1 MSANFCTYI
10 HTYIHT
16 DISPILIF
24 LSSWG
29 PKTSKTI
36 KNSRADFYA
45 KTLIVI
51 FDKFGNSQILVD
63 LGAEISGY
71 ELGIGRIKAIFT
83 WYKKLD
89 LTIAIGLKIKII
101 SLRRKLNIF
110 CCKFEITAWT
120 SRRNCVGYFQKSLKP
135 FPCYVKTRYL
145 WSTFF
150 VA

>member
-1 MSANFCTYI
+1 
-10 HTYIHT
+10 
-16 DISPILIF
+16 

-83 WYKKLD
+83 
-89 LTIAIGLKIKII
+89 
-101 SLRRKLNIF
+101 
-110 CCKFEITAWT
+110 
-120 SRRNCVGYFQKSLKP
+120 
-135 FPCYVKTRYL
+135 
-145 WSTFF
+145 
-150 VA
+150 